1 MLTLTDIVPYDW
13 AELPSR
19 RELHRRID
27 NLALPAEH
35 KLALT
40 RVSDLTTQM
49 GDRVIEIGRRI
60 VSFAFELV
68 RHFPGLTF
76 AVLLALVVNALLVGV
91 PLLGPLLQ
99 PLFGPIVLAAGV
111 TIGGLADL
119 REGDMRGQ
127 VESLVAEFNRIFG

>member
-1 MLTLTDIVPYDW
+1 MIDIVPYDW

-40 RVSDLTTQM
+40 RMSDLTTQM

-60 VSFAFELV
+60 VSFAFELA
-68 RHFPGLTF
+68 RHFPSLTF

-119 REGDMRGQ
+119 REGDMRDR

>member
-1 MLTLTDIVPYDW
+1 
-13 AELPSR
+13 
-19 RELHRRID
+19 
-27 NLALPAEH
+27 
-35 KLALT
+35 
-40 RVSDLTTQM
+40 
-49 GDRVIEIGRRI
+49 
-60 VSFAFELV
+60 V

-119 REGDMRGQ
+119 REGDMRGR
-127 VESLVAEFNRIFG
+127 VDSLVAEFNRIFG

>member
-1 MLTLTDIVPYDW
+1 MSNITLYDW
-13 AELPSR
+13 ANLPSR

-40 RVSDLTTQM
+40 RVSDLTARAGQQVV
-49 GDRVIEIGRRI
+49 DIGRRI
-60 VSFAFELV
+60 VAFTFELA
-68 RHFPGLTF
+68 RQFPGLTF
-76 AVLLALVVNALLVGV
+76 AVLLALVVNALLASV

-99 PLFGPIVLAAGV
+99 PLFGPLVLATGV

-119 REGDMRGQ
+119 YEGDMRGR
-127 VESLVAEFNRIFG
+127 VENLVTEFQRLFG

>member
-1 MLTLTDIVPYDW
+1 MTDIVPYDW

-19 RELHRRID
+19 RKLHRRID

-40 RVSDLTTQM
+40 RMTDLTARM
-49 GDRVIEIGRRI
+49 GDRVIEIGRSV
-60 VSFAFELV
+60 VSFSFELV

-99 PLFGPIVLAAGV
+99 PLFGPILLAAGV

-119 REGDMRGQ
+119 REGDMRGR